1 MSRVGVGIVG
11 AGVISEQYLR
21 NLCAFPDV
29 EVLFVADL
37 DAARAAD
44 RAAAFGIPT
53 SGSVEQLLADDR
65 VEIVVNL
72 TVPVAHVEVG
82 VAALEAG
89 KHVWIEKPLAIDRA
103 GATRLLATAAAS
115 DRRLAG
121 APDTWLGPGLQTA
134 RRLIDDGAIGLPTA
148 ASAVFQSAG
157 PEPWHPN
164 PDFYYQPGGGP
175 LLDMAPYYLS
185 ALVQLVGPIARVS
198 ALASSARAERII
210 GSGPRQG
217 EHVPVET
224 PTHCVTVI
232 EFTSGVVADAMFSFD
247 GHGHGNSR
255 GLAVSGSAGHLEL
268 PDPNEFDGASTLRV
282 PGREAVV
289 HAVES
294 AGFSRGVGVLEF
306 ARAVRGGV
314 PERAGAPLVGHV
326 LDAVFAIAESAESH
340 AVVEVTSTAERAA
353 PLPVGWDPFARTV

>member
-89 KHVWIEKPLAIDRA
+89 KHVWIEKPFAIDRA

-134 RRLIDDGAIGLPTA
+134 RRLIDDGAIGRPTA
-148 ASAVFQSAG
+148 ASAIFQSAG

-175 LLDMAPYYLS
+175 LLDMAPYYFS
-185 ALVQLVGPIARVS
+185 ALVQLLGPISRVS
-198 ALASSARAERII
+198 AFASSARSERVI
-210 GSGPRQG
+210 GSGPREG
-217 EHVPVET
+217 ERVPVET
-224 PTHCVTVI
+224 PTHYVALI
-232 EFTSGVVADAMFSFD
+232 EFAEGAVADAVFSFD
-247 GHGHGNSR
+247 GHGHGNR
-255 GLAVSGSAGHLEL
+255 RDLMVSGSVGHLEL
-268 PDPNEFDGASTLRV
+268 PDPNEFHGASTLRV
-282 PGREAVV
+282 PGQDAVV
-289 HAVES
+289 HPVET
-294 AGFSRGVGVLEF
+294 AGFSRGIGVLEL
-306 ARAVRGGV
+306 ARAVRRGV
-314 PERAGAPLVGHV
+314 PERADARLVGHV
-326 LDAVFAIAESAESH
+326 LDAIFAIAESAETRT
-340 AVVEVTSTAERAA
+340 VVEVTSTAERAA

>member
-21 NLCAFPDV
+21 NLTAFPDV

-37 DAARAAD
+37 DAGRAAD
-44 RAAAFGIPT
+44 RATAFGIPA
-53 SGSVEQLLADDR
+53 SGSVDQLLADDR

-72 TVPVAHVEVG
+72 TIPVAHVEVG

-89 KHVWIEKPLAIDRA
+89 KHVWIEKPFAVDRA
-103 GATRLLATAAAS
+103 GAERLLSTATAS

-134 RRLIDDGAIGLPTA
+134 RKLIDEGVIGTPTA

-185 ALVQLVGPIARVS
+185 ALVQLVGPISRVS
-198 ALASSARAERII
+198 ALASSARSERVI

-217 EHVPVET
+217 ERVPVET
-224 PTHCVTVI
+224 PTHYVTVI
-232 EFTSGVVADAMFSFD
+232 EFDSGVVADAMFSFD

-255 GLAVSGSAGHLEL
+255 SLAVSGSTGHLEL
-268 PDPNEFDGASTLRV
+268 PDPNEFDGPSTLRV
-282 PGREAVV
+282 PGQDAVV
-289 HAVES
+289 HPVGD
-294 AGFSRGVGVLEF
+294 AGFSRGVGVLEL
-306 ARAVRGGV
+306 ARAVRGGA
-314 PERAGAPLVGHV
+314 PERADARLLGHV
-326 LDAVFAIAESAESH
+326 LDAIFTVAESAE
-340 AVVEVTSTAERAA
+340 ARTAVEVTSTAERAA

>member
-37 DAARAAD
+37 DAGRAAG
-44 RAAAFGIPT
+44 RATAFGIPT

-72 TVPVAHVEVG
+72 TVPVAHVDVG

-89 KHVWIEKPLAIDRA
+89 KHVWIEKPFAIDRA
-103 GATRLLATAAAS
+103 GAERLLATATAS

-121 APDTWLGPGLQTA
+121 APDTWLGPGLQAA
-134 RRLIDDGAIGLPTA
+134 RRLIDEGAIGRPTA

-175 LLDMAPYYLS
+175 LLDMAPYYLT
-185 ALVQLVGPIARVS
+185 ALVQLVGPISRVS
-198 ALASSARAERII
+198 ALASSARSERVI

-217 EHVPVET
+217 ERVPVET
-224 PTHCVTVI
+224 PTHYVALL
-232 EFTSGVVADAMFSFD
+232 EFAAGLVAQAVFSFD

-255 GLAVSGSAGHLEL
+255 ELVVSGSVGHLEL

-289 HAVES
+289 HS
-294 AGFSRGVGVLEF
+294 LSPAGFSRGVGVLEL

-314 PERAGAPLVGHV
+314 PERAGAALVGHV
-326 LDAVFAIAESAESH
+326 LDAVFAIAESAETR
-340 AVVEVTSTAERAA
+340 AVVEVTSTVERAA
-353 PLPVGWDPFARTV
+353 PLPVGWDPFVRTV